1 MLLAF
6 TKRSTPDT
14 FAGYVSVASQDG
26 AISPPLRVRMLPS
39 LLLFPLSYLLL
50 FRWPLSRLRPK
61 RNARSD
67 NNFVDK
73 DKFLRSD

>member
-39 LLLFPLSYLLL
+39 LLLFPLVLPTAV
-50 FRWPLSRLRPK
+50 PLATKPLTAEAECAK
-61 RNARSD
+61 R
-67 NNFVDK
+67 
-73 DKFLRSD
+73 